1 MQLETSNNTWIIL
14 YQVYCIQWQTS
25 SRPSIAEMYLDEE
38 EDADVNPLGHF
49 WIEGDSLAPPCQAE
63 LDVVNGILDLAEPYI
78 TAESTLYDL
87 GCGDGRI
94 CTEASRRF
102 KCKSIGCEIEP
113 HLIER
118 FRNNV
123 HRLDLAD
130 KVKVVQGD
138 LLELEL
144 DQIGVIVVYLLPESV
159 EMIRSKLIGA
169 LERGSVLIF
178 NTWGLKGIQYKTK
191 ATCGF
196 ADNCNLF
203 LYDASCLI

>member
-1 MQLETSNNTWIIL
+1 
-14 YQVYCIQWQTS
+14 
-25 SRPSIAEMYLDEE
+25 MYLDEE
-38 EDADVNPLGHF
+38 EDAEVNPLGHF

-63 LDVVNGILDLAEPYI
+63 LDVVQGILDLAAPHI

-94 CTEASRRF
+94 CTEASKRF
-102 KCKSIGCEIEP
+102 GCKSIGCEIEP

-118 FRNNV
+118 FKANV
-123 HRLDLAD
+123 DRLNLVD
-130 KVKVVQGD
+130 KVTVVQGD

-144 DQIGVIVVYLLPESV
+144 DQVGVVVVYLLPESV

-169 LERGSVLIF
+169 LQLGSVLIF
-178 NTWGLKGIQYKTK
+178 NTWGLKGLDYKAK
-191 ATCGF
+191 ASCGF
-196 ADNCNLF
+196 ANNCNLF

>member
-1 MQLETSNNTWIIL
+1 VKRGNKKLIFNAHQCLASSNGL
-14 YQVYCIQWQTS
+14 
-25 SRPSIAEMYLDEE
+25 SIAEMYLDEE

-63 LDVVNGILDLAEPYI
+63 LDVVNGILDLAAPYI
-78 TAESTLYDL
+78 TAQSTLYDL

-102 KCKSIGCEIEP
+102 NCKSIGCEIEP

-178 NTWGLKGIQYKTK
+178 NTWGLKGIPHKTK

-203 LYDASCLI
+203 LYDASCLS